1 MIDKNKYKTL
11 LGYSEKEIEIKKSR
25 FIGYAKKC
33 ESEEEA
39 IAFVEEINKLHRQAT
54 HNCYAYANG
63 VTRNIQRY
71 SDDGEPQGTA
81 GIPILEV
88 IKKEDLTNVAIVVTR
103 YFGGIKLGASG
114 LIRAYTAAA
123 VEAIE
128 AGTIIWKKNFF
139 KMSLEIDYTM
149 LGKIDNLIANEGF
162 FELDRSYTDRVKIYF
177 YIHIEKRD
185 YFIETM
191 TENTS
196 GQGIIE
202 VLEQVLLE
210 EKDGKIIGG

>member
-1 MIDKNKYKTL
+1 MIDKDKYKTL
-11 LGYSEKEIEIKKSR
+11 LDYSEKEIEIKKSR
-25 FIGYAKKC
+25 FIGYAKQC
-33 ESEEEA
+33 ETEEDA
-39 IAFVEEINKLHRQAT
+39 LAFIEEINKLHRQAT

-63 VTRNIQRY
+63 VRRNTQRY

-103 YFGGIKLGASG
+103 YFGGVKLGASG

-128 AGTIIWKKNFF
+128 AGTIIWKKNFY
-139 KMSLEIDYTM
+139 KMSLEIDYTL

-162 FELDRSYTDRVKIYF
+162 FELDRDYTDKVKIYF
-177 YIHIEKRD
+177 YIHLEKKD

-191 TENTS
+191 TENTN

-202 VLEQVLLE
+202 VLDEVLLSE
-210 EKDGKIIGG
+210 RKGQIIGG